1 MKRIIGYVMKKLQ
14 VMDRD
19 STKVVQL
26 LEILSALCTCK
37 GVPVKQ
43 NQCKKLAMAV
53 FTQVEILFFT
63 VIILELLQSMCKI
76 QDANN
81 RVIMINES
89 TV

>member
-1 MKRIIGYVMKKLQ
+1 MELQRTIRKSLIRGVNIYTGTYVYSSVLYEETLMKRIIGYVMKKLQ

-43 NQCKKLAMAV
+43 NQRKL
-53 FTQVEILFFT
+53 
-63 VIILELLQSMCKI
+63 
-76 QDANN
+76 
-81 RVIMINES
+81 RVNY
-89 TV
+89 